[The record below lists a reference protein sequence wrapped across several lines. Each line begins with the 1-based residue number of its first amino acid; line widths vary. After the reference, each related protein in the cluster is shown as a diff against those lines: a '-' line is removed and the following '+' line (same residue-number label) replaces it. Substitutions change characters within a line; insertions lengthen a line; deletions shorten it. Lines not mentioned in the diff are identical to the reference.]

1 MSEPSPQQNF
11 EYGVARVTECSESIY
26 NLRSCNSMYLAKPH
40 LQNTQKLIGF
50 KIKTRREYSSDI
62 FRPEGRKIASGDVL
76 QRGEKN
82 SKRGRYNFNI
92 NKSENFKK
100 RRKWGQRE
108 KVR

>member
-82 SKRGRYNFNI
+82 SKRGGITLTLTRA
-92 NKSENFKK
+92 KTLRKGENGGKE
-100 RRKWGQRE
+100 RK
-108 KVR
+108 